1 MTKRAPRRGPPRAA
15 GPRSAKDA
23 IGAALAFR
31 GISEA
36 VRAQRVH
43 TEWSEL
49 VGPKIA
55 ARTRPQSIDGK
66 TLVIEVASSAWLH
79 ELTLLRAQILAGLL
93 ERLGPP
99 RLFEDLAFR
108 LAGRSR
114 AEPAAGVGRPASGPR
129 TPAPRPPVKPATG
142 VAREQIA
149 REVETVDDLEL
160 RELIA
165 RIRVEN
171 DR

>member
-1 MTKRAPRRGPPRAA
+1 MKRAPRRGPPRAA

-23 IGAALAFR
+23 IGAALAFH
-31 GISEA
+31 GISDA

-43 TEWSEL
+43 TEWSDL

-55 ARTRPQSIDGK
+55 ARTRPQHIDGK

-99 RLFEDLAFR
+99 KLFEDLVFR

-114 AEPAAGVGRPASGPR
+114 AEPASDAGVRRQASGVRPR
-129 TPAPRPPVKPATG
+129 APERRPATG
-142 VAREQIA
+142 IAREQIA
-149 REVETVDDLEL
+149 REVEKVEDTEL